1 MKVVKVYGALRKK
14 LGQCRFE
21 FVADTPAEAMRALIA
36 NFPGLD
42 KWLIDSAKDGVG
54 YRVSVGKEKATE
66 DDISVLHLPWSER
79 QVFSITPVLTG
90 AGGGGG
96 RTAIL
101 IGVGL
106 VAASF
111 LFPGAGLFGTS
122 GWFGAG
128 TAVTSATAG
137 ATGTAIALT
146 KIGTAVSLLG
156 AGLILKGVADLIS
169 GTPQIG
175 GSDSVDEVRKL
186 ESFSFSNIAN
196 TTKQGLPVP
205 IIYGRVFTGSAVISA
220 GIDTEY
226 RYD

>member
-111 LFPGAGLFGTS
+111 LFPGAGAFGT
-122 GWFGAG
+122 FGLGGAK
-128 TAVTSATAG
+128 AAAAG
-137 ATGTAIALT
+137 ATSTAIALT

-156 AGLILKGVADLIS
+156 AGLILTGVAQLITN
-169 GTPQIG
+169 TPEVG

>member
-54 YRVSVGKEKATE
+54 YRVSVGKEKVTE

-96 RTAIL
+96 TAIL
-101 IGVGL
+101 VGVGL
-106 VAASF
+106 IAASF
-111 LFPGAGLFGTS
+111 LFPGAGLFGTYGS
-122 GWFGAG
+122 TLFG
-128 TAVTSATAG
+128 TSQ
-137 ATGTAIALT
+137 AIAGVSSVGVLNAAA
-146 KIGTAVSLLG
+146 IGTAVSALG
-156 AGLILKGVADLIS
+156 AGLILTGVAQLITN
-169 GTPQIG
+169 TPEVG

-226 RYD
+226 RYE